1 MISSFFCQRTPKY
14 NKKKKTIQIFQMLQY
29 AAKVVAFTFIVLFAV
44 TFFGRSFLQFL
55 DVSVAGQSL
64 LQSSDESSSI
74 KFDPFTGKNIPLGPI
89 HLKESLD
96 QALQQ
101 TFPGLSRGGI
111 SGSSGHRFKDAECRK
126 YRGSPLVPGT
136 INRYRYHLPV

>member
-1 MISSFFCQRTPKY
+1 
-14 NKKKKTIQIFQMLQY
+14 MLQY

-74 KFDPFTGKNIPLGPI
+74 KFDPFTGKNNPLGPKTKNTYSSFGRKFRSSPTTDFSRLVKRRDFRI
-89 HLKESLD
+89 LRSPFQGRRVPEIPGQSLG
-96 QALQQ
+96 A
-101 TFPGLSRGGI
+101 
-111 SGSSGHRFKDAECRK
+111 
-126 YRGSPLVPGT
+126 
-136 INRYRYHLPV
+136 RYH